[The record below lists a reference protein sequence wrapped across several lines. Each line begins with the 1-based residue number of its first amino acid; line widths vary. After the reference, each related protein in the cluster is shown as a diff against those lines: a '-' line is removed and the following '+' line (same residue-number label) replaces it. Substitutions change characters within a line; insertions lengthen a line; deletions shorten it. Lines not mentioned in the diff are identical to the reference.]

1 MSLTLQKLLETRV
14 HGLAPVLHPGM
25 AEALAQ
31 VSTRLGGI
39 DRTQHAYLYSLTIKA
54 DLRRYCAG
62 QDLGPWSLEGNP
74 RLHGQTHLVIP
85 EHGIRM
91 KVMKENRLV
100 HPGGIPPANRTKPD
114 RFLYTDIR
122 SVQDALAFEVDQP
135 VWPARKPIDL
145 LLLWDYLRGAN
156 GALRHDAFTLRAV
169 HTTAP
174 GAFGQV
180 VPTDLSFEITSP
192 TTVFAKSRFAG
203 DADDD
208 DLYSYQI
215 DTTGELDVN

>member
-1 MSLTLQKLLETRV
+1 LSLTLQNLLETHV
-14 HGLAPVLHPGM
+14 HTLAPVLHPGM
-25 AEALAQ
+25 ADALAK
-31 VSTRLGGI
+31 VSKRLAGI

-54 DLRRYCAG
+54 DLRTYCAA
-62 QDLGPWSLEGNP
+62 QDLGPWSLDGNP

-91 KVMKENRLV
+91 KVMKENRHV

-122 SVQDALAFEVDQP
+122 SVQEALAFELEQP
-135 VWPARKPIDL
+135 VWPAGRPIDM
-145 LLLWDYLRGAN
+145 LLLWDYPKGKN
-156 GALRHDAFTLRAV
+156 GAVLHDAFTLRAV

-174 GAFGQV
+174 GAFGHV
-180 VPTDLSFEITSP
+180 VPTDLSFDITSP

-203 DADDD
+203 DAADD

-215 DTTGELDVN
+215 DTTGEMDAN